1 MPREVF
7 DGHLS
12 FVRLPLPSFPTTIR
26 VLPTVITLYLPL
38 RGSSLYGDTNIKKNS
53 SAGIVIFR
61 GKCRILGTRHGLKNR
76 QVGREGEQ
84 GGWKGRTQEGR
95 QY

>member
-12 FVRLPLPSFPTTIR
+12 FVRLPLPSSPTTI
-26 VLPTVITLYLPL
+26 LYLPL

-61 GKCRILGTRHGLKNR
+61 GKCRILGTRDGLKNR
-76 QVGREGEQ
+76 QVGRECEQ